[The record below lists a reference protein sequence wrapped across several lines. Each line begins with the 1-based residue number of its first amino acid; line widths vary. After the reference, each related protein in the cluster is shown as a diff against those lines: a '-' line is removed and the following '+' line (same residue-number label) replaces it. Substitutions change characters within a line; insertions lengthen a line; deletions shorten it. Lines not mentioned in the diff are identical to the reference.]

1 VHAGAGWRS
10 IFENKQG
17 STQSQIARSSLN
29 FWFDHKKETCN
40 LPDVHRETQYETEG
54 VSSHFQPGGFRSMSS
69 PFEPG
74 MSRELTVVSTHED
87 SARRFYPNVPDVFGT
102 PCLGGLMERVSAELI
117 NERLNPGEQSVGIS
131 MNLTH
136 TAATPLGMEIR
147 VRAEVIAVEG
157 RKLTFKLEAFDEVEK
172 IGEATHERFIIVA
185 DKFNARV
192 AKKAQKG

>member
-1 VHAGAGWRS
+1 
-10 IFENKQG
+10 
-17 STQSQIARSSLN
+17 
-29 FWFDHKKETCN
+29 
-40 LPDVHRETQYETEG
+40 
-54 VSSHFQPGGFRSMSS
+54 MSS

-74 MSRELTVVSTHED
+74 MSRELTVVSTQED
-87 SARRFYPNVPDVFGT
+87 SARRFYQNLPDVFAT

-131 MNLTH
+131 MNLKH
-136 TAATPLGMEIR
+136 SAATPLGMSIR
-147 VRAEVIAVEG
+147 VRTEVTAVEG

-192 AKKAQKG
+192 AEKAKKS